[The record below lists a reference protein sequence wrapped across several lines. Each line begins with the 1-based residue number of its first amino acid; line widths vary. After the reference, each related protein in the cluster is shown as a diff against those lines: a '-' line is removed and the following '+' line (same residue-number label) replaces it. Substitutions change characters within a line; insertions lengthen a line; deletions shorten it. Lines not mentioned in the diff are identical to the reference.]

1 MFFSETLGLQTQP
14 FKIKLKEYCCNFL
27 SPSIQ
32 YIFRP
37 LSPALPVPLS
47 NHMSCYLK
55 TNVPNVPDT
64 TTKTTS
70 DKHMDALMFFPPFSF
85 GLRYSFLWPGSTNN
99 PPATSVLCFFFVFFF
114 FCLFFKTPPWIYPS
128 CFPFTSPPLPS
139 SPFLSSPEL
148 LIVVSSYSSSLSP
161 PPPTPTSKPFPLL
174 LLPLSPAH
182 RSPLSA
188 LFRTSLACG
197 AIRWAAANEA
207 ERVYITPLCLRLPSL
222 GRCTLVY
229 EICLNA
235 ISRLH

>member
-1 MFFSETLGLQTQP
+1 MFIQ
-14 FKIKLKEYCCNFL
+14 KLWDSTIQNKVKEYCCHFL

-32 YIFRP
+32 YIFKLPSPP
-37 LSPALPVPLS
+37 LPLPLS

-64 TTKTTS
+64 TTKIAS
-70 DKHMDALMFFPPFSF
+70 DKHMDALIFFPPFSF
-85 GLRYSFLWPGSTNN
+85 SSLSLSMTRFNQQPSCLPASSFFPRHYLKALP
-99 PPATSVLCFFFVFFF
+99 
-114 FCLFFKTPPWIYPS
+114 CLF
-128 CFPFTSPPLPS
+128 PFISHLLPS
-139 SPFLSSPEL
+139 SPSSSSPKL
-148 LIVVSSYSSSLSP
+148 LIVMSSYSSSLSP

-188 LFRTSLACG
+188 LFRTSLASG

-207 ERVYITPLCLRLPSL
+207 ERAYITPLCLRLPSL
-222 GRCTLVY
+222 GRCMLVY

>member
-1 MFFSETLGLQTQP
+1 MFQTRQQKQHLTNTWMLWCSFLPFHLAFVIPFCDLVQPTTLL
-14 FKIKLKEYCCNFL
+14 
-27 SPSIQ
+27 
-32 YIFRP
+32 
-37 LSPALPVPLS
+37 LPVS
-47 NHMSCYLK
+47 S
-55 TNVPNVPDT
+55 
-64 TTKTTS
+64 
-70 DKHMDALMFFPPFSF
+70 
-85 GLRYSFLWPGSTNN
+85 
-99 PPATSVLCFFFVFFF
+99 VFFF
-114 FCLFFKTPPWIYPS
+114 SFFRHYLKALPWIYPA
-128 CFPFTSPPLPS
+128 CFPFISHLLPASPS
-139 SPFLSSPEL
+139 SSSPEL

-182 RSPLSA
+182 PSPLSA